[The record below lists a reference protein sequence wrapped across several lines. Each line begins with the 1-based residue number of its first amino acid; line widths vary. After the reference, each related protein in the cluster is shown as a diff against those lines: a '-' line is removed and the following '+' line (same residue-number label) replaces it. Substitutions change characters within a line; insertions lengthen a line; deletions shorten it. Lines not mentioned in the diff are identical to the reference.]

1 MKPQSSGAF
10 LIKRPFDLQEA
21 VVLLDVYLSMV
32 KNGVPI
38 TMAAEKASVRLRNL
52 AKSNGYIVSDSYRSS
67 GGLFPEQIL
76 TPVPHT
82 DRPDYGGG

>member
-38 TMAAEKASVRLRNL
+38 TMAAEKASVKIYTEGLNLEPIDVDALWKENERLML
-52 AKSNGYIVSDSYRSS
+52 
-67 GGLFPEQIL
+67 GLEKTSIIPSL
-76 TPVPHT
+76 S
-82 DRPDYGGG
+82 